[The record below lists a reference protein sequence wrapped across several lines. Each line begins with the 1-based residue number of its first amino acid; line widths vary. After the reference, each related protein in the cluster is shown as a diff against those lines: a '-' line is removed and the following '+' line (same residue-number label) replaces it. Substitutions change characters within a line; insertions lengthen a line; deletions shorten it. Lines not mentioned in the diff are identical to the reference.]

1 MDKAWYTT
9 VQFKW
14 KNNHSRAIPLAAK
27 YILIFCFYNWKCRK
41 CDVILMDCAT
51 NWLGA
56 FIWDNIKR
64 KTGRAEGQCCQI
76 KNIKFLWDGELHRRA
91 GRQAAQQGRPVGCT
105 LGRAG
110 GLHIKLAPTEKGGLP
125 FSATRRTVFC
135 AARRPALLSSVHPAS
150 PPKVHVFHLETRPAG
165 PPISVILLFVSGYRS
180 AGSDTA

>member
-110 GLHIKLAPTEKGGLP
+110 GLHIKLAPTEKGGPEGYP
-125 FSATRRTVFC
+125 FPQ
-135 AARRPALLSSVHPAS
+135 PAGPFFVQ
-150 PPKVHVFHLETRPAG
+150 PAG
-165 PPISVILLFVSGYRS
+165 PPFCLQCILPAHRKFTFFIWKHGPPALQLVLSFYL
-180 AGSDTA
+180 